1 MKEIIISTEVTDFNN
16 KPMVFFNDENL
27 KFKDILMHQLGSYR
41 SQEGKKTLEV
51 FALGIKIAQ
60 CNDDS
65 LSLEDAEFNLLK
77 EVVTSNPAQMAV
89 VVQGRTLLML
99 DKAE

>member
-1 MKEIIISTEVTDFNN
+1 MKEINILTEITDFNN
-16 KPMVFFNDENL
+16 KPIENL

-60 CNDDS
+60 YNEDL
-65 LSLEDAEFNLLK
+65 LSLEEAEYNLLK
-77 EVVTSNPAQMAV
+77 EIVTSNPAQMAV
-89 VVQGRTLLML
+89 VIQGRTLLMF
-99 DKAE
+99 KEAERKE